1 MSALVWL
8 LACSVPAEPPPNEPE
23 PEAAA
28 EVEAPAT
35 PSLYELEVPLTRS
48 DGSATTL
55 DVHRGHPVLV
65 SMFYASCHSACPML
79 VQTVR
84 AFEESL
90 DEPTR
95 DGLRVLLVSLDPAR
109 DDPAALREAAE
120 RYGADP
126 ARWVLAVPPEDR
138 VRELAAVMGIQ
149 YRPGAD
155 GEIHHTSTL
164 VLLDGEG
171 RPVARSEGPEG
182 STDGLRA
189 SLQELAARP
198 R

>member
-1 MSALVWL
+1 MIPLLW
-8 LACSVPAEPPPNEPE
+8 LACAEQPPTVTAPVTPPVGE
-23 PEAAA
+23 EAAA
-28 EVEAPAT
+28 
-35 PSLYELEVPLTRS
+35 PSMYELEVPLTAS
-48 DGSATTL
+48 DGAATTL

-79 VQTVR
+79 VQKVR
-84 AFEESL
+84 AFEETL
-90 DEPTR
+90 DDPTR
-95 DGLRVLLVSLDPAR
+95 ADLRVLLVSLDPAR
-109 DDPAALREAAE
+109 DDPAALQEAAQ

-164 VLLDGEG
+164 VLLDADGH
-171 RPVARSEGPEG
+171 PIARSEGADG
-182 STDGLRA
+182 STESLRSA
-189 SLQELAARP
+189 LVELGS
-198 R
+198 